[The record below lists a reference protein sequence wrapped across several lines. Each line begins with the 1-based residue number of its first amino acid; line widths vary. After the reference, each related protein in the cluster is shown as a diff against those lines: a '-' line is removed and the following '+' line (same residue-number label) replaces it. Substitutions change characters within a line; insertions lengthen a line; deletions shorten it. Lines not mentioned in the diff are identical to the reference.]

1 LTGLKKNLVC
11 STDEKRRLI
20 ERKYRRIAIY
30 RQCALIGLARSSFY
44 YRKCKSAADTNA
56 IMRLIDKA
64 YTKHPF
70 YGIRRITNALES
82 MKRGVNHKRVAR
94 LMRLMGLEAIY
105 PKPRLSAAKK
115 EHRKYPYLLRNLSI
129 MRPDQ
134 VWSTDITYIRLK
146 SGYVYL
152 AAILDWFSRYV
163 VSWSLSITLDAD
175 FCVDMLKSA
184 LKTARPEIFNSD
196 QGSQFTSDAFT
207 RTLEY
212 HCIRISMD
220 GRGRAFDNIFVERL
234 WRTVK
239 YEEVYLKDYNSVRE
253 ARVNLG
259 LYFDFYNNERPH
271 QSLEYKTPSEIY
283 YARNDKIDHNCFEGE
298 KDLIQSSIPINS
310 PVLSQEDVQG
320 ETHGIIHLKKPLILY

>member
-1 LTGLKKNLVC
+1 MTGLKKNLVC

-20 ERKYRRIAIY
+20 ERKYLRIAIY
-30 RQCALIGLARSSFY
+30 RQCALIDLARSSFY
-44 YRKCKSAADTNA
+44 YRKCKSIDDTNVV
-56 IMRLIDKA
+56 MRLIDEA

-70 YGIRRITNALES
+70 YGVRRITNALKQ
-82 MKRGVNHKRVAR
+82 MRRCVNHKRVAR

-105 PKPRLSAAKK
+105 PKPRLSAAKQ

-129 MRPDQ
+129 MRPDH

-146 SGYVYL
+146 GGYVYL
-152 AAILDWFSRYV
+152 AAIMDWFSRYV

-175 FCVDMLKSA
+175 FCVDMLKRA

-207 RTLEY
+207 GTLEN

-234 WRTVK
+234 WRSVK
-239 YEEVYLKDYNSVRE
+239 YEEVYLKDYSSVRD
-253 ARVNLG
+253 ARVNLER
-259 LYFDFYNNERPH
+259 YFDFYNNERPH

-283 YARNDKIDHNCFEGE
+283 YARDDNIDRNCFEGE
-298 KDLIQSSIPINS
+298 KDLIQSFVPITS
-310 PVLSQEDVQG
+310 SVLLQEDVQG
-320 ETHGIIHLKKPLILY
+320 ETQEIIHLKKTLILS